1 MFARNVS
8 VRLKP
13 NTLTEFNQTV
23 EKEVLPTMRKQP
35 GFLDE
40 LILANESE
48 THITAISL
56 WSTRE
61 QADAYDKAAYPQ
73 VLKTLEKFL
82 DGAPKL
88 YVNNVITS
96 TAHKLSTA
104 VAA

>member
-8 VRLKP
+8 VRLKA
-13 NTLTEFNQTV
+13 NMLTEFNQTF

-40 LILANESE
+40 LILANESG

-61 QADAYDKAAYPQ
+61 QADAHDKTAYPQ

-82 DGAPKL
+82 DGAPKVYL
-88 YVNNVITS
+88 NNVITS
-96 TAHKLSTA
+96 TVHKLS
-104 VAA
+104 AAIAA